1 MFLIKKM
8 IELETKK
15 RITLEEL
22 KKIIDDINN
31 MNLNLIINDSSI
43 NLNLIK

>member
-43 NLNLIK
+43 KFSSIK